1 MASMG
6 GGNLDP
12 VPLIRILKGPRMLNK
27 YLTAICK
34 SERIPCAGAVKA
46 IMQQRIQENI
56 EKYVAEGNVVK
67 FNHIKGLLLN
77 PDDALYPN
85 GGYAPYSSS
94 PAAPSPRPAPGIQA
108 PGIQVPRYVANGVG
122 TQIVIDFKPSPF
134 YTIQR
139 QIGDVKTCPAM
150 AAHRNNV
157 EISVQAQNWPI
168 LGNLESDKSLRVMA
182 FCSSD
187 PGSMRQDISFPH
199 QSEIKVNGGDVKA
212 NLRGL
217 KNKPGSTRPVDLTP
231 QVPILLEPAIRATPT
246 TVQFLDT
253 FYFMVY
259 VVKTVAVEELRKKI
273 ENGKKLSKE
282 SVVNEMLSKAADP
295 DIVATSTVLSLK
307 CPLSTLRMDLPCRST
322 ACRHNQCFDATSY
335 LQLQEQGPTW
345 LCPICNNSAT
355 FETLAVDDYVRDIIT
370 STPRS
375 IDQVT
380 IEPDGKWS
388 TNTRTPSPSKGNQ
401 DFDTEGDDDIIE
413 IKDSKFLSIRN
424 HSTPGTSASTPPT
437 SLYSREPS
445 TAMSAPRPSNKRP
458 ASSVIDLTLS
468 DEDEEPI
475 SRAPKRQSTA
485 AFGTRQVPHYA
496 TPGRS

>member
-46 IMQQRIQENI
+46 IMQQRIQDNI

-67 FNHIKGLLLN
+67 FNNIKSLLSN
-77 PDDALYPN
+77 PEDALFPN

-108 PGIQVPRYVANGVG
+108 PRYMANGMG
-122 TQIVIDFKPSPF
+122 TQPVLDFKPSPF
-134 YTIQR
+134 YTLQR

-168 LGNLESDKSLRVMA
+168 LGQIETDKSLRVMA

-187 PGSMRQDISFPH
+187 PGTMRQDISFPH

-217 KNKPGSTRPVDLTP
+217 KNKPGSTRP
-231 QVPILLEPAIRATPT
+231 
-246 TVQFLDT
+246 T
-253 FYFMVY
+253 FYFMVS

-282 SVVNEMLSKAADP
+282 SVINEMVSKAADP

-370 STPRS
+370 NTPRS
-375 IDQVT
+375 VDQVT

-388 TNTRTPSPSKGNQ
+388 TNTRTPSPSRGNQ
-401 DFDTEGDDDIIE
+401 DFDIEGDDDIIE

-468 DEDEEPI
+468 DEDDEPI

-485 AFGTRQVPHYA
+485 AFGTTQVPHYA

>member
-46 IMQQRIQENI
+46 IMQQRIQDNI
-56 EKYVAEGNVVK
+56 ENYVAEGNVVK
-67 FNHIKGLLLN
+67 FNNIKSLLSN
-77 PDDALYPN
+77 PEDALYPN

-94 PAAPSPRPAPGIQA
+94 PAAPSPRPTPGMQA
-108 PGIQVPRYVANGVG
+108 PRYMANGAG
-122 TQIVIDFKPSPF
+122 AQPVIDFKPSPF
-134 YTIQR
+134 YALQR

-168 LGNLESDKSLRVMA
+168 LGQIETDKSLKVMA

-187 PGSMRQDISFPH
+187 PGTMRQEISFPH

-217 KNKPGSTRPVDLTP
+217 KNKPGSTRP
-231 QVPILLEPAIRATPT
+231 
-246 TVQFLDT
+246 T

-259 VVKTVAVEELRKKI
+259 VVKTVPVEELRKRI

-282 SVVNEMLSKAADP
+282 SVINEMVSKAADP

-345 LCPICNNSAT
+345 LCPICNNSAA

-370 STPRS
+370 NTPRS
-375 IDQVT
+375 VDQVT

-401 DFDTEGDDDIIE
+401 DFDIEGDDDIIE

-485 AFGTRQVPHYA
+485 AFGTTQVPHYA

>member
-34 SERIPCAGAVKA
+34 AERIPCAGAVKA
-46 IMQQRIQENI
+46 IMQQRIQDNI

-67 FNHIKGLLLN
+67 FNRIKSLLAN
-77 PDDALYPN
+77 PDDALHPQ

-108 PGIQVPRYVANGVG
+108 PRYMANGIG
-122 TQIVIDFKPSPF
+122 TQPVIDFKPSPF

-139 QIGDVKTCPAM
+139 QIGDTKTCPAM

-157 EISVQAQNWPI
+157 EISVSAQGWPI
-168 LGNLESDKSLRVMA
+168 LGNLETDKSLRVMA
-182 FCSSD
+182 FCLSD
-187 PGSMRQDISFPH
+187 PGTMRQDITFPH
-199 QSEIKVNGGDVKA
+199 QSEIK
-212 NLRGL
+212 
-217 KNKPGSTRPVDLTP
+217 
-231 QVPILLEPAIRATPT
+231 
-246 TVQFLDT
+246 T

-273 ENGKKLSKE
+273 ETGKKLSKE
-282 SVVNEMLSKAADP
+282 SVINEMISKAADP

-345 LCPICNNSAT
+345 LCPICNNPAT

-370 STPRS
+370 NTPRS
-375 IDQVT
+375 VDQVT

-401 DFDTEGDDDIIE
+401 DFDIEGDDDIIE
-413 IKDSKFLSIRN
+413 IKDSKFLSLRN

-485 AFGTRQVPHYA
+485 AFPHTQVPHYA

>member
-46 IMQQRIQENI
+46 IMQQRIQDNI

-67 FNHIKGLLLN
+67 FNNIKSLLSN
-77 PDDALYPN
+77 PEDALFPN

-108 PGIQVPRYVANGVG
+108 PRYMANGMG
-122 TQIVIDFKPSPF
+122 TQPVLDFKPSPF
-134 YTIQR
+134 YTLQR

-168 LGNLESDKSLRVMA
+168 LGQIETDKSLRVMA

-187 PGSMRQDISFPH
+187 PGTMRQDISFPH

-231 QVPILLEPAIRATPT
+231 YLRLKPSQYPNKIEMTYALT
-246 TVQFLDT
+246 TKT
-253 FYFMVY
+253 FYFMVS

-282 SVVNEMLSKAADP
+282 SVINEMVSKAADP

-370 STPRS
+370 NTPRS
-375 IDQVT
+375 VDQVT

-388 TNTRTPSPSKGNQ
+388 TNTRTPSPSRGNQ
-401 DFDTEGDDDIIE
+401 DFDIEGDDDIIE

-468 DEDEEPI
+468 DEDDEPI

-485 AFGTRQVPHYA
+485 AFGATQVPHYA

>member
-46 IMQQRIQENI
+46 IMQQRIQDNI

-67 FNHIKGLLLN
+67 FNNIKSLLSN
-77 PDDALYPN
+77 PEDALYPN

-94 PAAPSPRPAPGIQA
+94 PAAPSPRPTPGMQA
-108 PGIQVPRYVANGVG
+108 PRYMTNGAVV
-122 TQIVIDFKPSPF
+122 QPVFDFKPSPF
-134 YTIQR
+134 YTLQR

-168 LGNLESDKSLRVMA
+168 LGQTETDKSLRVMA
-182 FCSSD
+182 FCMSD
-187 PGSMRQDISFPH
+187 PGNMRQDISFPH
-199 QSEIKVNGGDVKA
+199 QSEIKVNGG
-212 NLRGL
+212 
-217 KNKPGSTRPVDLTP
+217 
-231 QVPILLEPAIRATPT
+231 
-246 TVQFLDT
+246 DT

-282 SVVNEMLSKAADP
+282 SVINEMVSKAADP

-370 STPRS
+370 NTPRS
-375 IDQVT
+375 VDQVT

-401 DFDTEGDDDIIE
+401 DFDIEGDDDIIE

-468 DEDEEPI
+468 DEDDEPI

-485 AFGTRQVPHYA
+485 AFGTTQVPHYA

>member
-1 MASMG
+1 
-6 GGNLDP
+6 
-12 VPLIRILKGPRMLNK
+12 MLNK

-34 SERIPCAGAVKA
+34 AERIPCAGAVKA
-46 IMQQRIQENI
+46 IMQQRIQDNI

-67 FNHIKGLLLN
+67 FNHIKGLLAN
-77 PDDALYPN
+77 PEDALYPN

-108 PGIQVPRYVANGVG
+108 PRYMANGVG
-122 TQIVIDFKPSPF
+122 SQTVIDFKPSPF

-139 QIGDVKTCPAM
+139 QIGDLKTCP
-150 AAHRNNV
+150 AHRNNV

-168 LGNLESDKSLRVMA
+168 LGNLETDKSLRVMA
-182 FCSSD
+182 FCTSD
-187 PGSMRQDISFPH
+187 PGMRQDISFPH

-231 QVPILLEPAIRATPT
+231 YLRLKPPTYPNKIEMTYALTTKASPDLLESAIVATPT
-246 TVQFLDT
+246 TT

-259 VVKTVAVEELRKKI
+259 VVKTVPVEELRKKI

-282 SVVNEMLSKAADP
+282 SVINEMVSKAADP

-370 STPRS
+370 NTPRS
-375 IDQVT
+375 VDQVT

-401 DFDTEGDDDIIE
+401 DFDIEGDDDIIE
-413 IKDSKFLSIRN
+413 IKDSKFLSLRN
-424 HSTPGTSASTPPT
+424 QSTPGTSASTPPT

-485 AFGTRQVPHYA
+485 AFASNQVPHFA